1 MASFGSTERIDRRV
15 QNVTL
20 AEKPD
25 TVLRKNLCSRK
36 LNENGANSMAILR
49 LSGRRQ
55 NRDCSRNCNCQSLQE
70 PQTSTDFNDRH
81 ATGSI
86 SISYKP
92 QLSTDFNNL
101 WNLVRDQGVGGSNPL
116 SPTNYFQPLTPTA
129 KAQNP
134 TPWFCTRFHNIPER
148 RNPHKCCTSF
158 IARDARPSTKSTTS
172 V

>member
-1 MASFGSTERIDRRV
+1 VAPPRSNLEECGLSHWKEWHNGDRAASTRQTNCLQFYC
-15 QNVTL
+15 L
-20 AEKPD
+20 ANLLRAGDFRFVSAHSCIKVPTD
-25 TVLRKNLCSRK
+25 FPVLRKNLCSRK
-36 LNENGANSMAILR
+36 LNENGANSRAFLR

-92 QLSTDFNNL
+92 QTSTGFNSL

-116 SPTNYFQPLTPTA
+116 SPTILNQ
-129 KAQNP
+129 
-134 TPWFCTRFHNIPER
+134 
-148 RNPHKCCTSF
+148 
-158 IARDARPSTKSTTS
+158 
-172 V
+172 

>member
-1 MASFGSTERIDRRV
+1 M
-15 QNVTL
+15 
-20 AEKPD
+20 
-25 TVLRKNLCSRK
+25 LRKNLCSRK
-36 LNENGANSMAILR
+36 LNENGANSRAILR

-116 SPTNYFQPLTPTA
+116 SPANVLNNLSALDASVDLRTTGAFFDLRSGLEHS
-129 KAQNP
+129 
-134 TPWFCTRFHNIPER
+134 TRNTTKNRMLKVQITR
-148 RNPHKCCTSF
+148 KITF
-158 IARDARPSTKSTTS
+158 IIFYRARLRVRTHAS
-172 V
+172 

>member
-1 MASFGSTERIDRRV
+1 MSICFGNLVFGRTSVFLAGEPQYRIR
-15 QNVTL
+15 L
-20 AEKPD
+20 
-25 TVLRKNLCSRK
+25 LCHCFYTSR
-36 LNENGANSMAILR
+36 
-49 LSGRRQ
+49 
-55 NRDCSRNCNCQSLQE
+55 RNCNCQSLQE
-70 PQTSTDFNDRH
+70 PQSSTAFHYWH

-134 TPWFCTRFHNIPER
+134 TPWFCTRFHHIPER
-148 RNPHKCCTSF
+148 RNPHHGCTSV
-158 IARDARPSTKSTTS
+158 IARDAGPST
-172 V
+172 

>member
-1 MASFGSTERIDRRV
+1 SSISGSSQRSTSIEWCWKSNQRQKASNPRSSRPG
-15 QNVTL
+15 
-20 AEKPD
+20 
-25 TVLRKNLCSRK
+25 VLRKNLCSRK
-36 LNENGANSMAILR
+36 LNENGANSRAFLR

-116 SPTNYFQPLTPTA
+116 SPTNIFNELQP
-129 KAQNP
+129 
-134 TPWFCTRFHNIPER
+134 H
-148 RNPHKCCTSF
+148 S
-158 IARDARPSTKSTTS
+158 
-172 V
+172 

>member
-92 QLSTDFNNL
+92 QLSTDFNNS

-116 SPTNYFQPLTPTA
+116 SPTNVFNKLQRYFFHRYFQCVDFVA
-129 KAQNP
+129 VKASQFNKLKL
-134 TPWFCTRFHNIPER
+134 REEYPELQQR
-148 RNPHKCCTSF
+148 EQRTLNQ
-158 IARDARPSTKSTTS
+158 
-172 V
+172 

>member
-1 MASFGSTERIDRRV
+1 MIILCAWCRAG
-15 QNVTL
+15 L
-20 AEKPD
+20 HYGP
-25 TVLRKNLCSRK
+25 VLRKNLCSRK
-36 LNENGANSMAILR
+36 LNENGANSRAFLR
-49 LSGRRQ
+49 LSGRRH

-116 SPTNYFQPLTPTA
+116 SPTNIFNKIQP
-129 KAQNP
+129 
-134 TPWFCTRFHNIPER
+134 F
-148 RNPHKCCTSF
+148 
-158 IARDARPSTKSTTS
+158 
-172 V
+172 